1 MAQIQKSN
9 LKTSRVV
16 KLARLGECIDAERIH
31 IRQLVDQRNKVDKIV
46 DKFPFLVSRLW
57 NWPER

>member
-1 MAQIQKSN
+1 MSQIQKSN

-16 KLARLGECIDAERIH
+16 KLARLGECIDIERIH

-46 DKFPFLVSRLW
+46 DKFPLLVSRL
-57 NWPER
+57 